1 MNITNNWKY
10 EEWANEMK
18 KSPYDTSYDIQRY
31 INYEIYAEDIEI
43 ISTILLPITFE
54 YKGLILLDREGGCE
68 EEVRDNFDSG
78 LLNIPDM
85 TELQESMNRLIVRD
99 VFFNTADKSSDSTI
113 MNVAKLIQHNWTYY
127 LIKEYPSRRFKVE
140 IVGEDFYP
148 VVTFYEV
155 P

>member
-85 TELQESMNRLIVRD
+85 TEL
-99 VFFNTADKSSDSTI
+99 
-113 MNVAKLIQHNWTYY
+113 
-127 LIKEYPSRRFKVE
+127 
-140 IVGEDFYP
+140 
-148 VVTFYEV
+148 
-155 P
+155 